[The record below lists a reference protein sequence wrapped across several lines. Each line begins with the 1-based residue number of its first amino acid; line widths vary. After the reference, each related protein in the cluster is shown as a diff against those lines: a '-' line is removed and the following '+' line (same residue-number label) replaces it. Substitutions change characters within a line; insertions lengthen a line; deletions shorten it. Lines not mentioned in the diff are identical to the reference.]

1 MIDSH
6 THLDMCEP
14 PAAELVGAAIAAG
27 ITRIVTVGTTSE
39 SCRAALEAAEEF
51 EPVYAAI
58 GRHPNEAAGFDDA
71 VLRELRDLAQHE
83 KCVAIGETGLD
94 YYRDY
99 APREDQERAFASQI
113 ELAAELDKPVVI
125 HTRAAEDDTL
135 RALNERARGARVI
148 LHCFTMAARVHEC
161 LEHERWWFSFAGNAT
176 YPKATDLREA
186 ARLVP
191 AARLLVET
199 DAPFLAPQPVRGKPN
214 QPAYVAH
221 TARAL
226 AQERGM
232 EYAEFEAATERSAA
246 AVFGW

>member
-1 MIDSH
+1 LIDSH

-14 PAAELVGAAIAAG
+14 PTAELVDAATTAG
-27 ITRIVTVGTTSE
+27 VSRIVTVGTTSE
-39 SCRAALEAAEEF
+39 SCRAAVAAAEQF

-71 VLRELRDLAQHE
+71 VLEELKEFAQHE

-99 APREDQERAFASQI
+99 APREDQERAFVSQV

-125 HTRAAEDDTL
+125 HTRAAEEDTL
-135 RALNERARGARVI
+135 RTLNELAPDARVI
-148 LHCFTMAARVHEC
+148 LHCFTMAARVDEC
-161 LEHERWWFSFAGNAT
+161 LEHDRWWFSFAGNAT
-176 YPKATDLREA
+176 YPKANDLREA
-186 ARLVP
+186 VRLVP
-191 AARLLVET
+191 ATRLLVET

-214 QPAYVAH
+214 QPAHVVH
-221 TARAL
+221 TARAV
-226 AQERGM
+226 AEERGM
-232 EYAEFEAATERSAA
+232 EYSEFEAATEQSAA

>member
-14 PAAELVGAAIAAG
+14 PTAELVEAAMAAG

-39 SCRAALEAAEEF
+39 SCRAALAAAEEF

-71 VLRELRDLAQHE
+71 VLLELRDLAQHE

-94 YYRDY
+94 YYREY

-135 RALNERARGARVI
+135 RALNERASEARVI
-148 LHCFTMAARVHEC
+148 LHCFTMTARVHEC

-226 AQERGM
+226 AEERGM
-232 EYAEFEAATERSAA
+232 EYSEFEAATDLSAA
-246 AVFGW
+246 AVLGW

>member
-1 MIDSH
+1 M
-6 THLDMCEP
+6 T
-14 PAAELVGAAIAAG
+14 AG

-39 SCRAALEAAEEF
+39 SCRAALAAAEEF

-71 VLRELRDLAQHE
+71 VLLELRDLAQHE

-135 RALNERARGARVI
+135 RALNERAREVRVI

-176 YPKATDLREA
+176 FPKATDLRDA

-226 AQERGM
+226 AEERGM
-232 EYAEFEAATERSAA
+232 EYSEFEAATDRSAA

>member
-14 PAAELVGAAIAAG
+14 PAAELVDAALAAG
-27 ITRIVTVGTTSE
+27 VTRIVTVGTTSE
-39 SCRAALEAAEEF
+39 SCRAALAAAEEF

-58 GRHPNEAAGFDDA
+58 GRHPNEAAGFDDS
-71 VLRELRDLAQHE
+71 VLQELRAFARHE

-99 APREDQERAFASQI
+99 APREDQERAFAAQI
-113 ELAAELDKPVVI
+113 ELARELDKPVVI

-135 RALNERARGARVI
+135 HTLTELASEARVV
-148 LHCFTMAARVHEC
+148 LHCFTMTARLQEC
-161 LEHERWWFSFAGNAT
+161 LEHDAWWFSFAGNAT
-176 YPKATDLREA
+176 YPKATDLRKA
-186 ARLVP
+186 ARVVP
-191 AARLLVET
+191 ADRLLVET

-214 QPAYVAH
+214 QPAYVVK
-221 TARAL
+221 TAQAV
-226 AQERGM
+226 AEERGT
-232 EYAEFEAATERSAA
+232 EYPEFEAATERSAA

>member
-1 MIDSH
+1 LIDSH

-14 PAAELVGAAIAAG
+14 PTAELVEAAMAAG

-39 SCRAALEAAEEF
+39 SCRAALAAAEAF

-71 VLRELRDLAQHE
+71 VLEELHDLAQHE

-113 ELAAELDKPVVI
+113 ELAGELDKPVVI

-135 RALNERARGARVI
+135 RALNERASEARVI
-148 LHCFTMAARVHEC
+148 LHCFTMTSRVHEC

-186 ARLVP
+186 ARLIP
-191 AARLLVET
+191 APRLLVET

-226 AQERGM
+226 ADERGM
-232 EYAEFEAATERSAA
+232 EYSEFEAATERSAA

>member
-14 PAAELVGAAIAAG
+14 PTAQLVEAAMAAG
-27 ITRIVTVGTTSE
+27 VTRIVTVGTTSE
-39 SCRAALEAAEEF
+39 SCRAALAAAEAF

-71 VLRELRDLAQHE
+71 VLEELRDLAQHE

-113 ELAAELDKPVVI
+113 ELAAELDKPLVI

-135 RALNERARGARVI
+135 RALNERASEARVI
-148 LHCFTMAARVHEC
+148 LHCFTMTARVHEC
-161 LEHERWWFSFAGNAT
+161 LEHESWWFSFAGNAT

-226 AQERGM
+226 AEERGM
-232 EYAEFEAATERSAA
+232 EYSEFGAVTERSAA

>member
-1 MIDSH
+1 LIDSH

-14 PAAELVGAAIAAG
+14 PTAELVNAAMAAG

-39 SCRAALEAAEEF
+39 SCRAALEAADEF

-71 VLRELRDLAQHE
+71 VLQELRDLAQHE

-125 HTRAAEDDTL
+125 HTRAAEEDTL
-135 RALNERARGARVI
+135 RALNERASEARVI
-148 LHCFTMAARVHEC
+148 LHCFTMTARVHEC
-161 LEHERWWFSFAGNAT
+161 LEHDRWWFSFAGNAT

-191 AARLLVET
+191 APRLLVET

-226 AQERGM
+226 AEERGM
-232 EYAEFEAATERSAA
+232 GYSEFETVTERSAA